1 MAIVLS
7 KSNIANSNTIEAWQV
22 SQSVDAFTG
31 IEAYDITISGSLTVT
46 GSTNLS
52 GSTTIVGGDLTV
64 RGFAN
69 ATASWATNVV
79 NNPSSIDGD
88 YLPQGTTVATT
99 NPLKFAAGATEIA
112 TGLTQVT
119 VNFPTIQNKVLG
131 TDVFVTVGVSS
142 SYATSS
148 MAYFPRVDS
157 LSNTGDLTFS
167 MQTSNASN
175 PTPFFFTI
183 MYKP

>member
-1 MAIVLS
+1 MANVLS
-7 KSNIANSNTIEAWQV
+7 KSNIANSNIIEAWQV

-31 IEAYDITISGSLTVT
+31 ITAYDITISGSLTVT

-52 GSTTIVGGDLTV
+52 GSVNITGGDLTT
-64 RGFAN
+64 RGFSN

-79 NNPSSIDGD
+79 NNPTTVDGD
-88 YLPQGTTVATT
+88 YLPQGTPSATT
-99 NPLKFAAGATEIA
+99 IPLKFAAGAAEIG

-119 VNFPTIQNKVLG
+119 VTFPTIQNKILG

-148 MAYFPRVDS
+148 MAYFPRVAS
-157 LSNTGDLTFS
+157 LTNSGDLTFS
-167 MQTSNASN
+167 MQVANASN